1 MQRVLVVD
9 DDVELC
15 ELLAQYLKAEGFD
28 LEAVANGE
36 QGVGRALSGDH
47 ALVVLDVMLP
57 AMQGFEVL
65 RQIRAQ
71 SPIPVLMLTA
81 RGDDLDRILGL
92 ELGADDY
99 LPKPFNPRELAAR
112 IRAIL
117 RRAKP
122 QPSELAPQL
131 PEPMQLS
138 GSERFWALSGSGP
151 SGRVY
156 VLVLAAELPLGGLM
170 ALRFEPVVAPVPLLT
185 VLIMAGVLCFWLA
198 RHITT
203 PVSRVRTATQQLA
216 DGNLGARVGRAVAS
230 RHDELADLG
239 RHVDRMAERLE
250 SLLTSQRLLFRN
262 VSHELRSPLARLNVA
277 LELARQCAPAEVPGY
292 LDRIAREAERL
303 NRLIGQMLT
312 LARLESGVDPAQQG
326 VFELGGLV
334 QEVVVD
340 GDFEA

>member
-117 RRAKP
+117 RRTKAEQTKGD
-122 QPSELAPQL
+122 S
-131 PEPMQLS
+131 
-138 GSERFWALSGSGP
+138 
-151 SGRVY
+151 SGRT
-156 VLVLAAELPLGGLM
+156 L
-170 ALRFEPVVAPVPLLT
+170 
-185 VLIMAGVLCFWLA
+185 
-198 RHITT
+198 
-203 PVSRVRTATQQLA
+203 S
-216 DGNLGARVGRAVAS
+216 VGDVEIESGTRAV
-230 RHDELADLG
+230 RCVGKVIDLTA
-239 RHVDRMAERLE
+239 VEYDLLE
-250 SLLTSQRLLFRN
+250 ML
-262 VSHELRSPLARLNVA
+262 LRSAGRIMTRE
-277 LELARQCAPAEVPGY
+277 ELSQDVLGSNSSPIDRSIDVHISNLRRKLGPKVGGVERIKTVRGVGY
-292 LDRIAREAERL
+292 IYAKSSVIDA
-303 NRLIGQMLT
+303 
-312 LARLESGVDPAQQG
+312 D
-326 VFELGGLV
+326 
-334 QEVVVD
+334 
-340 GDFEA
+340 